1 MSGLRIIHPSH
12 DSLMSPLDIKYR
24 YAYDYNGKLRYDLNH
39 LITYNSL
46 LRQNKS
52 QYDLSHNSLVQNK
65 SQQPI

>member
-24 YAYDYNGKLRYDLNH
+24 YAYDYNGKLMYDLNH

-46 LRQNKS
+46 LQNKS

-65 SQQPI
+65 SQQQI